1 MNAHNTFDCIKN
13 RIANKKSNI
22 FFLIINNNDYTNSLV
37 IFLQLDAHITSTVI
51 EILTRKLFHT
61 RLKLKLLILL
71 TTLVNPFRQG
81 DKTYLVFNL
90 CNKIVDIRL
99 EFLFELAE
107 THLTRDISSTI
118 ASHLWDNCFSFAI
131 LGHDSTLSQRGEEV

>member
-1 MNAHNTFDCIKN
+1 MHTILSIVSRTPWQIK
-13 RIANKKSNI
+13 IEHI
-22 FFLIINNNDYTNSLV
+22 LLIINNNDYNNSLV
-37 IFLQLDAHITSTVI
+37 IFLQLAAHITSTVI

-61 RLKLKLLILL
+61 RLKLKLLLLL

-90 CNKIVDIRL
+90 FNKIFDRWL
-99 EFLFELAE
+99 AFLFELSK

-118 ASHLWDNCFSFAI
+118 ASHLSDICFSFAI
-131 LGHDSTLSQRGEEV
+131 LRQVYTLSRRGEEV